1 MSLLRND
8 HVLQHFFRHAVT
20 PLHVFVTVALVLELG
35 AADPA
40 SLEPDAVD
48 LAVVT
53 LGLVQVAVSLGA
65 DEALGLAVVK
75 LNNAKLEGSFFIKI
89 A

>member
-1 MSLLRND
+1 MTS
-8 HVLQHFFRHAVT
+8 
-20 PLHVFVTVALVLELG
+20 LHVFVTVALVLELG

-40 SLEPDAVD
+40 PLEPDAVD

>member
-1 MSLLRND
+1 MTS
-8 HVLQHFFRHAVT
+8 
-20 PLHVFVTVALVLELG
+20 LHVFVTVALVLELG

-40 SLEPDAVD
+40 SLEADAVD
-48 LAVVT
+48 FAVVA

-65 DEALGLAVVK
+65 DETLGLAVVK
-75 LNNAKLEGSFFIKI
+75 LNDAKLEGSIFIIK